1 MNNDMQANK
10 HRGPGYLHFV
20 FKAHGGTHN
29 IGSSTAD
36 FKCEKVFLA
45 DLAEPTLGFQGLWEG
60 NTALS

>member
-1 MNNDMQANK
+1 MTGKQT
-10 HRGPGYLHFV
+10 HGSPGYLHFV

-45 DLAEPTLGFQGLWEG
+45 DLAEPTLGLQGL
-60 NTALS
+60 